1 MKMNKTVNSL
11 LLPAIILALLL
22 VGQVVAQSGY
32 SVNDQIAKL
41 KTELNLDQAQSRKVA
56 ILLIK
61 MDEKQTEINERLSDN
76 PEARRKAYRRSRQKL
91 NDEMKLILDQDQ
103 FEKFQKMNLRSPSD
117 RTARQ
122 IKSLTDA
129 LSLTEQQTEKVQ
141 AVYDKYQPEMDQ
153 IFQSFRGGGSDAN
166 RQANRIRI
174 GEIRE
179 KMSADISA
187 LLTEEQV
194 EKYKKYQEENR
205 SRGRNWGRQGGHQ
218 GGR

>member
-166 RQANRIRI
+166 RQANRIRM

>member
-129 LSLTEQQTEKVQ
+129 LSLTEQQVGQVQ

>member
-76 PEARRKAYRRSRQKL
+76 SEARRKAYRRSRQKL

>member
-41 KTELNLDQAQSRKVA
+41 KTKLNLDQAQSRKVA

-166 RQANRIRI
+166 RQANRIRM

>member
-76 PEARRKAYRRSRQKL
+76 SEARRKAYRRSRQKL

-166 RQANRIRI
+166 RQANRIRM

>member
-1 MKMNKTVNSL
+1 MKMNKTVKSL

-41 KTELNLDQAQSRKVA
+41 KTKLNLDQAQSRKVA

-76 PEARRKAYRRSRQKL
+76 SEARRKAYRRSRQKL

-129 LSLTEQQTEKVQ
+129 LSLTEQQVGQVQ

-166 RQANRIRI
+166 RQANRIRM

>member
-1 MKMNKTVNSL
+1 MKMNKTVKSL

-76 PEARRKAYRRSRQKL
+76 SEARRKAYRRSRQKL

-129 LSLTEQQTEKVQ
+129 LSLTEQQVGQVQ

-166 RQANRIRI
+166 RQANRIRM

-205 SRGRNWGRQGGHQ
+205 SRGRNWGHQGGHQ